1 MGCNERDTKSKLQP
15 GPGGKL
21 VVTVTRQAVESG
33 KSVSLEKGIPFS
45 FELNSLSNPSPR
57 VGAKINIQKDFA

>member
-21 VVTVTRQAVESG
+21 VVFTVTNQAVESG
-33 KSVSLEKGIPFS
+33 KSVSLEKK
-45 FELNSLSNPSPR
+45 NS
-57 VGAKINIQKDFA
+57 VQF